1 MNTTLKQEITNMT
14 PDEKM
19 ELEKMRAQAMTRQG
33 EVEAAEDETYAAA
46 SPKGKFS
53 GKAAN
58 SLVEATNR
66 LLPLFGIDE
75 KYERFGG
82 GTMSSL
88 PPAFMR
94 ILTMFSKA
102 IGDAIAEGA
111 LPEDAM
117 IDLTV
122 ITDDSGLQ
130 GLAGRIG
137 MAAKSPQFKRFL
149 TKKTT
154 SEMPEEDEGTGE
166 EEISEEMGSEDM
178 DKLMM
183 ERM

>member
-1 MNTTLKQEITNMT
+1 MT
-14 PDEKM
+14 PEEKM
-19 ELEKMRAQAMTRQG
+19 ELEKMRADAMARQG
-33 EVEAAEDETYAAA
+33 EVEESEDEMYASS

-66 LLPLFGIDE
+66 LLPLFGIED

-82 GTMSSL
+82 GTMTSL

-94 ILTMFSKA
+94 LLTMFSKA

-149 TKKTT
+149 MKKTT
-154 SEMPEEDEGTGE
+154 SEMPEADEGTGE
-166 EEISEEMGSEDM
+166 EEMSEEMGSDDM

-183 ERM
+183 ERMS

>member
-1 MNTTLKQEITNMT
+1 MT
-14 PDEKM
+14 PDEKA
-19 ELEKMRAQAMTRQG
+19 ELEKLRAEAMNRQG
-33 EVEAAEDETYAAA
+33 EIEESEDEMYSSA

-58 SLVEATNR
+58 ALVEATNR
-66 LLPLFGIDE
+66 LLPLFGIND
-75 KYERFGG
+75 KYDRFGSG
-82 GTMSSL
+82 ALSSL
-88 PPAFMR
+88 PPEFMR

-102 IGDAIAEGA
+102 IGDAITEGI
-111 LPEDAM
+111 LPEDATV
-117 IDLTV
+117 DLKV

-149 TKKTT
+149 LRKT
-154 SEMPEEDEGTGE
+154 SESAPEAE
-166 EEISEEMGSEDM
+166 EEEEMSEEMGSEDM

>member
-1 MNTTLKQEITNMT
+1 MT
-14 PDEKM
+14 PDEKA
-19 ELEKMRAQAMTRQG
+19 ELEKLRAEAMNRQG
-33 EVEAAEDETYAAA
+33 EIEESEDEMYSSA

-58 SLVEATNR
+58 ALVEATNR
-66 LLPLFGIDE
+66 LLPLFGIND
-75 KYERFGG
+75 KYDRFGSG
-82 GTMSSL
+82 ALSSL
-88 PPAFMR
+88 PPEFMR

-102 IGDAIAEGA
+102 IGDAITEGI
-111 LPEDAM
+111 LPEDATV
-117 IDLTV
+117 DLKV

-149 TKKTT
+149 LRKT
-154 SEMPEEDEGTGE
+154 SEGGTEEEDQEM
-166 EEISEEMGSEDM
+166 SEETGSEDT
-178 DKLMM
+178 DKLFT

>member
-19 ELEKMRAQAMTRQG
+19 ELEKMRAEAMTRQG

-82 GTMSSL
+82 GTLSSL

-154 SEMPEEDEGTGE
+154 SEMPEEDEGGE
-166 EEISEEMGSEDM
+166 EEEVSEEMGSEDM

>member
-1 MNTTLKQEITNMT
+1 MNMMPKQEITNMT

-154 SEMPEEDEGTGE
+154 SEMPEEDEGGE
-166 EEISEEMGSEDM
+166 EEEVSEEMGSEDM

>member
-1 MNTTLKQEITNMT
+1 MT

-19 ELEKMRAQAMTRQG
+19 ELEKMRAEAMTRQG

-154 SEMPEEDEGTGE
+154 SEMPEEDEGGE
-166 EEISEEMGSEDM
+166 EEEVSEEMGSEDM

>member
-1 MNTTLKQEITNMT
+1 MT
-14 PDEKM
+14 PDEKA
-19 ELEKMRAQAMTRQG
+19 ELEKLRAEAMNRQG
-33 EVEAAEDETYAAA
+33 EIEESEDEMYSSA

-58 SLVEATNR
+58 ALVEATNR
-66 LLPLFGIDE
+66 LLPLFGIND
-75 KYERFGG
+75 KYDRFGSG
-82 GTMSSL
+82 ALSSL
-88 PPAFMR
+88 PPEFMR

-102 IGDAIAEGA
+102 IGDAITEGI
-111 LPEDAM
+111 LPEDATV
-117 IDLTV
+117 DLKV

-149 TKKTT
+149 LRKT
-154 SEMPEEDEGTGE
+154 SEEGTEEEEDV
-166 EEISEEMGSEDM
+166 SEETGSEDT
-178 DKLMM
+178 DKLFT